1 MKDGQS
7 AGGTEAWGCVLG
19 SVGPT
24 LGSEIQKTRS
34 AMIVSN
40 NSCNAFGARVV
51 VLPLASNVDSLFPGE
66 ALVTVK
72 GKPSR
77 ALGGQIRSL
86 DKFRLRS
93 KIETLGQ
100 DELAAVEEAVRIT
113 LGLWP

>member
-1 MKDGQS
+1 
-7 AGGTEAWGCVLG
+7 V
-19 SVGPT
+19 
-24 LGSEIQKTRS
+24 
-34 AMIVSN
+34 IVSN

-51 VLPLASNVDSLFPGE
+51 VLPLTSNVDSLYPGE

-77 ALGGQIRSL
+77 ALGDQIRSL
-86 DKFRLRS
+86 DKTRLRS
-93 KIETLGQ
+93 KIETLSQ

>member
-1 MKDGQS
+1 MKRVPKRGDVYWV
-7 AGGTEAWGCVLG
+7 ALD
-19 SVGPT
+19 PT
-24 LGSEIQKTRS
+24 LGSEIQNTRP
-34 AMIVSN
+34 AVIVSN

-51 VLPLASNVDSLFPGE
+51 VLPLTSNVDSLYPGE

-77 ALGGQIRSL
+77 ALGDQIRSL
-86 DKFRLRS
+86 DKSRLRS
-93 KIETLGQ
+93 KIETLSQ

>member
-1 MKDGQS
+1 
-7 AGGTEAWGCVLG
+7 V
-19 SVGPT
+19 
-24 LGSEIQKTRS
+24 
-34 AMIVSN
+34 IVSN

-51 VLPLASNVDSLFPGE
+51 VLPLTSNVDSLYPGE

-77 ALGGQIRSL
+77 ALGDQIRSL
-86 DKFRLRS
+86 DKSRLRS
-93 KIETLGQ
+93 KIETLSQ

>member
-1 MKDGQS
+1 MRRIPRRGDVYWV
-7 AGGTEAWGCVLG
+7 ALD
-19 SVGPT
+19 PT
-24 LGSEIQKTRS
+24 LGSGIQETRP
-34 AMIVSN
+34 AVIVSN

-51 VLPLASNVDSLFPGE
+51 VLPLTSNVDSLYPGE

-77 ALGGQIRSL
+77 ALGDQIRWL
-86 DKFRLRS
+86 DKSRLRS
-93 KIETLGQ
+93 KIETLSQ

>member
-1 MKDGQS
+1 MKRVPRRGDVYWV
-7 AGGTEAWGCVLG
+7 ALD
-19 SVGPT
+19 PT

-34 AMIVSN
+34 AVIVSN

-51 VLPLASNVDSLFPGE
+51 VLPLTSNVDSLFPGE

-77 ALGGQIRSL
+77 ALGDQIRSL
-86 DKFRLRS
+86 DKSRLRS
-93 KIETLGQ
+93 RIETLSQ
-100 DELAAVEEAVRIT
+100 DELVAVEEAVRIT